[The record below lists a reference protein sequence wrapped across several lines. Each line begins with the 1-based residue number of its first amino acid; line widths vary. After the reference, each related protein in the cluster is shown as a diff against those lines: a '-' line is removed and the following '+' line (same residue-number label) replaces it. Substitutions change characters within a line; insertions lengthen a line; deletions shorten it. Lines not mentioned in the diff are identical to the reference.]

1 MNQLK
6 KKDNGEEKK
15 KQEFSPKTKNVIIKE
30 WNSMMKFEK
39 KMGIVALLVV
49 VVVCLWMLVVDEI
62 IGVLW

>member
-1 MNQLK
+1 
-6 KKDNGEEKK
+6 
-15 KQEFSPKTKNVIIKE
+15 
-30 WNSMMKFEK
+30 MMKFEK